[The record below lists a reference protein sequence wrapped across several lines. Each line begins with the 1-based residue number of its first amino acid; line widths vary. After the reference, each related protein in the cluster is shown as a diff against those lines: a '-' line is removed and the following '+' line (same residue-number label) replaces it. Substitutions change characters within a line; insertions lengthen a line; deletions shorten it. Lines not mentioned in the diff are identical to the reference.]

1 MVPRAIAFPGGDR
14 ASPRMRRRLVLAGLV
29 QVLRE
34 VVRRRQGFRLSSP
47 SSAGRFCAR
56 AQPTV
61 VLLGILRVLLAGT
74 MRLPTWFT
82 AGVMLQET
90 AGFTPAKIKDGQLG
104 SSPPVPSCP
113 RRPPCRLV
121 LHKLRPG
128 ADALLSCEV
137 VHGRVRGWGCP
148 VIAARAVATAWRSAL
163 MYVVVAGPVL
173 SVCPA

>member
-1 MVPRAIAFPGGDR
+1 M
-14 ASPRMRRRLVLAGLV
+14 

-34 VVRRRQGFRLSSP
+34 VIRRRQGIQVILAELLPVNSV
-47 SSAGRFCAR
+47 R

-90 AGFTPAKIKDGQLG
+90 AGFTPAKIKDGQRG

-113 RRPPCRLV
+113 RQSPCRLV

-128 ADALLSCEV
+128 ADDLLSCEV
-137 VHGRVRGWGCP
+137 LHGRVRGWGCP
-148 VIAARAVATAWRSAL
+148 VIADRAVATAWRSAL

-173 SVCPA
+173 SVWPA